1 MGTEESGDPPVRMS
15 ATVQLTTAIEVLVH
29 DGWTQEKRYEVA
41 EMIRSYRFEQVSS
54 VLARI
59 QKLVRE
65 SGNAALSEKL
75 FLGKF

>member
-1 MGTEESGDPPVRMS
+1 MGTEGSEVPPVRMS
-15 ATVQLTTAIEVLVH
+15 ATVQLATAIEVLVEG
-29 DGWTQEKRYEVA
+29 GWTQEKRHEIA
-41 EMIRSYRFEQVSS
+41 EMIRAYRFEQVSS

-75 FLGKF
+75 YLGKF